1 MAAKEMVWNI
11 EVEGIPYR
19 IVFNKN
25 KVSVNNAEPVK
36 LSKLAKT
43 GNSFETHYSIP
54 LAGKEAILHIKQ
66 FGAPVL
72 SFEDRDCSTGEPYVP
87 TKIPGWVCVFVVLHA
102 LDFFLLIR
110 GAIGGAIQALVIGI
124 MVSVASNT
132 KKSTTARVLTCL
144 GIWLASTIVQFVFA
158 LGLTLALA

>member
-36 LSKLAKT
+36 LGKLPKT

-54 LAGKEAILHIKQ
+54 LAGKEAVLHIKQ
-66 FGAPVL
+66 FGTPIL
-72 SFEDRDCSTGEPYVP
+72 SFEGRDCSTGEPYVP
-87 TKIPGWVCVFVVLHA
+87 AKLPGWVWVFVVLHA
-102 LDFFLLIR
+102 IDFFLLIG
-110 GAIGGAIQALVIGI
+110 GAIGAALQVLVISV
-124 MVSVASNT
+124 MMSVSTNA

-144 GIWLASTIVQFVFA
+144 GIWLVSSIVQLIFA
-158 LGLTLALA
+158 VGLALLMA